1 MSGENNVQEKI
12 IIEDLSKTFKT
23 KDKEICA
30 LENINLKIS
39 ENEFTIL
46 LGPSGCGKT
55 TLLNIIAGLEKPT
68 KGRVLIDN
76 NEIRGPGSDRAYV
89 FQQFAL
95 FPWLTVYENV
105 EYGLKIRGVSKEERF
120 KIVMKFL
127 KMMGLEEF
135 KDAYP
140 RQLSGGMQQRVAIA
154 RAYANNPKVL
164 LMDEPFGALDA
175 QTRAYMQ
182 EELINFW
189 QREKLTVI
197 FVTHSVEEA
206 IFLGDKIVLFTR
218 RPGKIKEIINVNEHL
233 NVNKNERYSHEVKAN
248 QNFIRLREYIWNK
261 LREEFLV
268 Y

>member
-1 MSGENNVQEKI
+1 MREKI
-12 IIEDLSKTFKT
+12 IIENVSKIFKT
-23 KDKEICA
+23 RDKEICA
-30 LENINLKIS
+30 LENINLKVH
-39 ENEFTIL
+39 ENEFTVL

-68 KGRVLIDN
+68 KGRVLLDN
-76 NEIRGPGSDRAYV
+76 NEIKGPGPDRAYV

-105 EYGLKIRGVSKEERF
+105 EYGLKIRGIPKEERS
-120 KIVMKFL
+120 KVVMKFL

-135 KDAYP
+135 KNAYP

-154 RAYANNPKVL
+154 RAYANSPKVL
-164 LMDEPFGALDA
+164 LMDEPFGSLDA
-175 QTRAYMQ
+175 QTRVYMQ

-189 QREKLTVI
+189 RKERLTVI

-206 IFLGDKIVLFTR
+206 IFLGDKIILFTR
-218 RPGKIKEIINVNEHL
+218 RPGKIKEIINVDEHL
-233 NVNKNERYSHEVKAN
+233 NVNKNERYAHEIKVN
-248 QNFIRLREYIWNK
+248 PGFIKLHEYIWDK